1 MTKKTRRV
9 RPVHITRLLNGTLVS
24 GSWISGTRGTN
35 GFTRSRKRTILQLRS
50 QSLCIENDCFQEWGY
65 CGGSRRKGKR
75 DLRPLMV
82 AVEWLYISTKE
93 TKGVEDCRKGRM
105 NGREE

>member
-24 GSWISGTRGTN
+24 GSWISGTRGTK

-50 QSLCIENDCFQEWGY
+50 QSRCIENDCIKN
-65 CGGSRRKGKR
+65 GGIAEAR
-75 DLRPLMV
+75 DARGN
-82 AVEWLYISTKE
+82 E
-93 TKGVEDCRKGRM
+93 TYGHS
-105 NGREE
+105 